1 LSGICGIFG
10 KKRKTWS
17 NLSFNRKQIGNAGKS
32 REIITV
38 FTVVKKAELEK
49 LDMLK
54 IVRVGFNKVDFS
66 AFFRQ
71 KAKPEKT

>member
-1 LSGICGIFG
+1 VAFLE
-10 KKRKTWS
+10 KKE
-17 NLSFNRKQIGNAGKS
+17 NLVKFVIQQEANRNAGKS

>member
-1 LSGICGIFG
+1 MSGICGIFG

-54 IVRVGFNKVDFS
+54 IVRVGFNKVE
-66 AFFRQ
+66 FFGVFQ
-71 KAKPEKT
+71 TKGKT